1 MNKIFSNARRFFA
14 LLFVPVL
21 AAACV
26 NQDVDLPNAS
36 LRADKTQIAAP
47 AMESDFTV
55 ALKANCNWQV
65 VIEDEDAQWLSIS
78 PKTGLGNADIV
89 LSLMPNT
96 STVRD
101 AEVTIRSTDDPSQTL
116 TVFVKQSAHGSYLT
130 IAELRSLA
138 SNLTVG
144 TPEYTLSLIHI

>member
-89 LSLMPNT
+89 LYRRSVAN
-96 STVRD
+96 SDGFREAVRS
-101 AEVTIRSTDDPSQTL
+101 RLLSDD
-116 TVFVKQSAHGSYLT
+116 
-130 IAELRSLA
+130 R
-138 SNLTVG
+138 
-144 TPEYTLSLIHI
+144 